1 MISLGTV
8 FWLMVFFF
16 SLIGVLRGWTKEVV
30 ATSGLVL
37 SLFAINQFGFVIIT
51 FLSEAPP
58 SDIYANPIRQ
68 QQFYWLGTLHLAI
81 AFFSYQGPAIAG
93 RSVVERLRVRDS
105 FQDKLLGGIV
115 GALNGYLIIGAIWS
129 LLEYVRD
136 AAGWVRLPAG
146 MNYPFEG
153 GFLIRPPVNLQL
165 DGLIGTLPLPLL
177 SGYLPFLVVIVF
189 LFVLVVMI

>member
-16 SLIGVLRGWTKEVV
+16 SLIGMLRGWTKEVV

-37 SLFAINQFGFVIIT
+37 SLFAIDQFGSGIMS
-51 FLSEAPP
+51 FLSGGVAADPFVVEL
-58 SDIYANPIRQ
+58 RR
-68 QQFYWLGTLHLAI
+68 QQFYWLGTLHIAI

-93 RSVVERLRVRDS
+93 RAVTDRLRVRDS

-115 GALNGYLIIGAIWS
+115 GAVNGYLVMGGIWAM
-129 LLEYVRD
+129 LEYVHN
-136 AAGWVRLPAG
+136 GLEWVPLRVDLT
-146 MNYPFEG
+146 YPFEG
-153 GFLIRPPVNLQL
+153 DFLVRNTTLGL
-165 DGLIGTLPLPLL
+165 EDLIGSLPIPLL
-177 SGYLPFLVVIVF
+177 APYLPFLVVIVF